1 MCICLCMCIHIRIC
15 TEIRICICTGIRICT
30 YKYACIHYIPET
42 REVGVCVFLY
52 GCICMC
58 VPTQKGALACMWKCL
73 YASYLIYLQLY
84 NRVCTNV
91 HAYECMCVQFA
102 TRAPTPAPLSP
113 PLYTHVRYR
122 RIHTG
127 HSSNSVLNTTSL
139 TQRTADAAVGCA
151 GAAHLAIHGAC
162 D

>member
-1 MCICLCMCIHIRIC
+1 MYVCANTKGRAGLHVEVSIRI
-15 TEIRICICTGIRICT
+15 
-30 YKYACIHYIPET
+30 K
-42 REVGVCVFLY
+42 
-52 GCICMC
+52 
-58 VPTQKGALACMWKCL
+58 
-73 YASYLIYLQLY
+73 SYLFTTLQT
-84 NRVCTNV
+84 RVCTNV

-102 TRAPTPAPLSP
+102 TRAPTPAPFPP

-127 HSSNSVLNTTSL
+127 HASNSVLNTTSL

-151 GAAHLAIHGAC
+151 GAARLAIDGAC